1 MKKFTLIMLVLFFSL
16 HQYSYSQGGKDVVE
30 VANIEE
36 LYEQEADNSTVYLIM
51 GEVIITHQHGQRNQK
66 FVQDNT
72 AAIII
77 DDSQGIITTQYNLYD
92 GITELKGKLSLY
104 NSLLQLIPTEDPGE
118 ATSTGNLVEPLV
130 ITFNDLDTTYQSM
143 LVRIN
148 EVDFDTELETLNPST
163 NYDVFDPTG
172 TCVIR
177 TPSQSAQLDYFGTEV
192 PNGTRDMIAIV
203 SQFNDVVQIFPRSLE
218 DIYLNGVPT
227 FVLSFSIINEAGDD
241 ISDAI
246 ITFDDITYGEGEY
259 MFDDVIMGSHSYSV
273 ERVGFYTRSGTIII
287 SDDME
292 KEVILV
298 EISDNVVEDFP
309 WSEGF
314 EESVPPST
322 WNHYAFE
329 GGGWQSTSIAN
340 SGSSAAFHN
349 FITNEACDSWLVTPQ
364 ISIPE
369 EGKMLLKFFERNGLM
384 GDYEYSGVKISRGSG
399 NPLQQEFVEVYE
411 SASSINTYTQ
421 KIVDL
426 SSYAGS
432 VIYIAF
438 VYQGENAHQWYI
450 DDVYVEEAPQA
461 IEVENIAALR
471 QQDQGT
477 LVYHLTGEVILTHQ
491 HGQRN
496 QKYIQDS
503 SGAIVIDDYEGII
516 TTEYNLYDAIA
527 GIKGTLNSY
536 NQLLQFIPVE
546 DPGNATSS
554 GNLIEPVQL
563 TLIELATE
571 HQSMLVYIENV
582 EFDTDDFNFATSKS
596 YNIFDPSGT
605 GILRTPNAS
614 AGLDYFGT
622 PIPTKPV
629 HMVALV
635 TQFNADMQ
643 IFPRSLADIIA
654 TGNSVEVN
662 NQELISMYPNPFNDY
677 IRIDSYTVI
686 RQIVIYNV
694 LGQVVKNIENPLNSM
709 QISTGDL
716 NQGLYIVCLISND
729 GVKHAIKMVK
739 R

>member
-1 MKKFTLIMLVLFFSL
+1 MYNLKISSMKKFTLIMLVLFFSL

-384 GDYEYSGVKISRGSG
+384 GDYEYSGVKISRGSVIHYNKSLSRYTNQPAVSTPTHKKLLIFRVTPDQLFILHLFTRAKMLING
-399 NPLQQEFVEVYE
+399 TLMMYTLRRHHRQLKLRISQRFV
-411 SASSINTYTQ
+411 S
-421 KIVDL
+421 KIRVHWCIISQARL
-426 SSYAGS
+426 SSLINMVS
-432 VIYIAF
+432 ETRSTFRIA
-438 VYQGENAHQWYI
+438 
-450 DDVYVEEAPQA
+450 VEP
-461 IEVENIAALR
+461 
-471 QQDQGT
+471 
-477 LVYHLTGEVILTHQ
+477 
-491 HGQRN
+491 
-496 QKYIQDS
+496 
-503 SGAIVIDDYEGII
+503 
-516 TTEYNLYDAIA
+516 
-527 GIKGTLNSY
+527 
-536 NQLLQFIPVE
+536 
-546 DPGNATSS
+546 
-554 GNLIEPVQL
+554 
-563 TLIELATE
+563 
-571 HQSMLVYIENV
+571 
-582 EFDTDDFNFATSKS
+582 
-596 YNIFDPSGT
+596 
-605 GILRTPNAS
+605 
-614 AGLDYFGT
+614 
-622 PIPTKPV
+622 
-629 HMVALV
+629 
-635 TQFNADMQ
+635 
-643 IFPRSLADIIA
+643 
-654 TGNSVEVN
+654 
-662 NQELISMYPNPFNDY
+662 
-677 IRIDSYTVI
+677 
-686 RQIVIYNV
+686 
-694 LGQVVKNIENPLNSM
+694 
-709 QISTGDL
+709 
-716 NQGLYIVCLISND
+716 
-729 GVKHAIKMVK
+729 
-739 R
+739 